1 MELTAAQIKAAYKTD
16 LSLFIARTFSIVSPS
31 VEYIPNWHIDLIAE
45 YLTACQ
51 RGEIKRLIIN
61 IPPRMLKSISVSI
74 AFPAWLLGHNPS
86 DQIMVASYS
95 QALSSKHHMDCRLV
109 MQSEWYRGLFPDT
122 VLADD
127 MNTQKKFVTS
137 KRGHRIASS
146 VGGTITGEGANF
158 LIVDDPLSAQEGQSE
173 TFRNRCND
181 WFDQTYVTR
190 LNDKKTGCIII
201 IMQRLHQND
210 LVGYLLDKGGWE
222 HLCLPVQFSKA
233 STYTKG
239 SIVKNVEIDDYLHPA
254 RIGQNEIAKIKAE
267 MGSYA
272 YAGQML
278 QSPNP
283 LGGGEFLSAWL
294 NYYETIS
301 IKTLNIYIL
310 VDPANSKRKKSDYTA
325 LWVIGVG
332 GDKNI
337 YIIDI
342 VRTKIHLKE
351 REDMLFEM
359 HMKYKPKEVL
369 YQQYGME
376 GDIQHYRTAMEDRNY
391 RFHITPVTNPLNKQD
406 RIRRLVPIFYENR
419 IWFPR
424 RMYKSDWENKPI
436 DIVDVFIHQEYLTF
450 PVGLHDDMLDSLCM
464 ICDTT
469 LQYPGVN
476 TVDYY
481 ALYK

>member
-1 MELTAAQIKAAYKTD
+1 MELTAAQIKAAYKTN

-31 VEYIPNWHIDLIAE
+31 VEYMPNWHIDLIAE

-74 AFPAWLLGHNPS
+74 AFPAWLLGHNPGE
-86 DQIMVASYS
+86 QIMVSSYS
-95 QALSSKHHMDCRLV
+95 QGLSSKHHMDCRLV

-127 MNTQKKFVTS
+127 MNTQKKFVTT

-222 HLCLPVQFSKA
+222 HLCLPVQFDSAK
-233 STYTKG
+233 TYCYGEINKQ
-239 SIVKNVEIDDYLHPA
+239 VEEEDFLHEA
-254 RIGQNEIAKIKAE
+254 RIGANEIARIKQE

-294 NYYETIS
+294 NYYDTIS
-301 IKTLNIYIL
+301 IATLNIYIL
-310 VDPANSKRKKSDYTA
+310 VDPANSKRKKSDYSA

-342 VRTKIHLKE
+342 VRTKINLKE

-359 HMKYKPKEVL
+359 HMKYRPKEVL

-376 GDIQHYRTAMEDRNY
+376 GDIQHYRAAMEDRNY
-391 RFHITPVTNPLNKQD
+391 RFHITPVTNPLNKID

-436 DIVDVFIHQEYLTF
+436 DIVDVFVHQEYLTF

-476 TVDYY
+476 VVDYY
-481 ALYK
+481 AIYK